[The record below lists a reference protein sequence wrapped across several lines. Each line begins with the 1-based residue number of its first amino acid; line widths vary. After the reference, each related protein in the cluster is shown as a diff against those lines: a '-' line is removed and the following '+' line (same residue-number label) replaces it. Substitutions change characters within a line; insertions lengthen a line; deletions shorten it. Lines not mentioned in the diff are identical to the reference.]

1 MNCISEGNLRAYRDR
16 ELDSSQLLQV
26 QNHLEECTACRGRSA
41 ELESLA
47 GRVSQ
52 HLSATAVRPETPS
65 VNAQSALARFNA
77 EHGDHAETSELWRLF
92 TKRWRP
98 VWVAAFVAVLL
109 VVFLVFPLARSW
121 AQRFLLTLRVE
132 KVQPVSIDT
141 SSLEG
146 NPALQQAIRQ
156 MISDR
161 VVVTV
166 DEKEQP
172 AASAEAASE
181 LAGFRVRVVGG
192 RADSPAFTVL
202 GRHSFNMTAERARLQ
217 DIFNQAGRPDLVV
230 PESVDGAMIAVQIPR
245 GVLVRYGNCERPRK
259 DGQNTQ
265 DQSQPARIQ
274 NCLVL
279 FEIPSPLVSVPSN
292 LDVGQLAEVALQV
305 AGLSPGQAKEFS
317 QTVDWKSTLVLP
329 LPRHVRSYN
338 MVDVSGVQGTLV
350 SHFAGPGPNY
360 TLVWVK
366 NGVVYSLVGFSDA
379 GDPVA
384 LANSVS

>member
-1 MNCISEGNLRAYRDR
+1 MNCISEGVLRAYRDR
-16 ELDSSQLLQV
+16 ELDSSELLQV
-26 QNHLEECTACRGRSA
+26 QNHLEECTDCRGRFA

-52 HLSATAVRPETPS
+52 HLSTFAVRAEASS
-65 VNAQSALARFNA
+65 VNAQLALARFKA
-77 EHGDHAETSELWRLF
+77 EHGDHPEGSELGRLL

-98 VWVAAFVAVLL
+98 VWATAFAAALLL
-109 VVFLVFPLARSW
+109 VFLAFPPVRSL

-141 SSLEG
+141 SSLED
-146 NPALQQAIRQ
+146 NQALQQAVRQ
-156 MISDR
+156 MISDK

-181 LAGFRVRVVGG
+181 LAGFKVRVVGG
-192 RADSPAFTVL
+192 RADSPEFTVL

-217 DIFNQAGRPDLVV
+217 DIFNQSGHPDLIV

-259 DGQNTQ
+259 DGQSAQ
-265 DQSQPARIQ
+265 EQSQPAHIQ

-279 FEIPSPLVSVPSN
+279 FEIPSPLVSVPPN

-338 MVDVSGVQGTLV
+338 IVDVSGVEGTLV
-350 SHFAGPGPNY
+350 NHFAGPGPNY

-384 LANSVS
+384 LANSVG